1 MSFRTDLLALWL
13 LLIHMTTATAPKPTK
28 DGFCFKYIIQGYDTC
43 SLIAKKHSITEAD
56 IESFNKDTWAWLGC
70 DRLYQGDFICL
81 SAGKPPMPMALPQ
94 ATCGPQVPGTVR
106 PAKWADLAGMNPC
119 PSSKC
124 CAFWGQCGVSEL
136 YCQNY
141 RAPPAGPTA
150 TVKCATE
157 APKSLPSQSNGAKS
171 KSDSKSKSNSK
182 SKSDSKSKS
191 TTKADTK
198 VTTTRTKPTSTTKK
212 KWTPEPTVSQYPWKA
227 PWEMTMYS
235 ELGCEGDY
243 YHLEGYNK
251 KFLDDKGCLA
261 IHGGLNSKFTETGVT
276 CKWWTDGSLT
286 WKNCDAGTLKKPKSW
301 VVKNGYC
308 KVFSKADCDCSDNW
322 SLFYLPEGCTNT
334 TRKDHTPQWEALQ
347 CSIDGRKW
355 P

>member
-1 MSFRTDLLALWL
+1 MFRITLVALCLFLL
-13 LLIHMTTATAPKPTK
+13 HMTKATAPKPTT
-28 DGFCFKYIIQGYDTC
+28 DGYCFKYIIQGYDTC

-106 PAKWADLAGMNPC
+106 PAKWADLAGLNPC

-157 APKSLPSQSNGAKS
+157 APKSLPSSTNKSEPDSKGSKDSNSKSDPKS
-171 KSDSKSKSNSK
+171 KSDSKS
-182 SKSDSKSKS
+182 
-191 TTKADTK
+191 TTKATTK
-198 VTTTRTKPTSTTKK
+198 AEPTTTKTKPTSTKTKK

-251 KFLDDKGCLA
+251 KFLDDEGCLA

-276 CKWWTDGSLT
+276 CKWWPDGSLT

-301 VVKNGYC
+301 VVKNGMYEYDEQGSYASMGGFA
-308 KVFSKADCDCSDNW
+308 VF
-322 SLFYLPEGCTNT
+322 Y
-334 TRKDHTPQWEALQ
+334 
-347 CSIDGRKW
+347 
-355 P
+355 